1 MWVLYFEYMI
11 HCFSMFP
18 IWLEVVMVHLGARKE
33 KGTSDWEVQ
42 TSQNC
47 LFSTK
52 NRNFLFEM
60 LPGIIT
66 ILKPQARCI
75 ICPRILDCPTL
86 SFKTWGKSLFQIS
99 YPSYTVGKNKNN
111 HTVLTGCYKKKWIY
125 HDTSKG

>member
-18 IWLEVVMVHLGARKE
+18 IWLEVVMVHLGARNE

-66 ILKPQARCI
+66 TLKPQA
-75 ICPRILDCPTL
+75 
-86 SFKTWGKSLFQIS
+86 
-99 YPSYTVGKNKNN
+99 
-111 HTVLTGCYKKKWIY
+111 
-125 HDTSKG
+125 